1 MDIKSVKVAFE
12 HTTAEL
18 ELILAG
24 LRKLPME
31 LVQKLHDEII
41 LKANAEVAKQMTPVE
56 QPESQVSMDS
66 NPVEVTLPDGLPAT
80 VETPAQ

>member
-1 MDIKSVKVAFE
+1 MDIKSIKVDFS

-41 LKANAEVAKQMTPVE
+41 LKANAQVAAQVA
-56 QPESQVSMDS
+56 QPEVGPEDA
-66 NPVEVTLPDGLPAT
+66 PVDAELNVT
-80 VETPAQ
+80 

>member
-1 MDIKSVKVAFE
+1 MDIKSLKITFE

-41 LKANAEVAKQMTPVE
+41 MKANAEVATQLAEAPTEEEPVAVGVTPVE
-56 QPESQVSMDS
+56 AE
-66 NPVEVTLPDGLPAT
+66 
-80 VETPAQ
+80 

>member
-1 MDIKSVKVAFE
+1 MNIKDLKISFE

-41 LKANAEVAKQMTPVE
+41 LKANAQVAAQVS
-56 QPESQVSMDS
+56 QPEVGPEAA
-66 NPVEVTLPDGLPAT
+66 PVDAEINV
-80 VETPAQ
+80 Q

>member
-1 MDIKSVKVAFE
+1 MEIKDMKVTFE
-12 HTTAEL
+12 HTTADL

-41 LKANAEVAKQMTPVE
+41 LKANVSVAEQLANIPKEETTEIAANE
-56 QPESQVSMDS
+56 Q
-66 NPVEVTLPDGLPAT
+66 
-80 VETPAQ
+80 

>member
-1 MDIKSVKVAFE
+1 MDIKSLKITFE

-41 LKANAEVAKQMTPVE
+41 MKANAEVAKQTAPA
-56 QPESQVSMDS
+56 
-66 NPVEVTLPDGLPAT
+66 EVPA
-80 VETPAQ
+80 ETTIEPQ

>member
-1 MDIKSVKVAFE
+1 MDIKSLKITFE

-41 LKANAEVAKQMTPVE
+41 LKANAQVAAQVAQPVG
-56 QPESQVSMDS
+56 PEAA
-66 NPVEVTLPDGLPAT
+66 PVDAELNV
-80 VETPAQ
+80 Q

>member
-1 MDIKSVKVAFE
+1 MDIKDIKVAFE
-12 HTTAEL
+12 HSTGEL

-41 LKANAEVAKQMTPVE
+41 IKANSVVAQHKA
-56 QPESQVSMDS
+56 QPEV
-66 NPVEVTLPDGLPAT
+66 T
-80 VETPAQ
+80 VEAENDNS

>member
-1 MDIKSVKVAFE
+1 MDIKDIKVAFE

-41 LKANAEVAKQMTPVE
+41 LKANSHVAANLPQTEPTAVSVTPLE
-56 QPESQVSMDS
+56 QE
-66 NPVEVTLPDGLPAT
+66 
-80 VETPAQ
+80 

>member
-1 MDIKSVKVAFE
+1 MDIKSIKVDFS

-41 LKANAEVAKQMTPVE
+41 LKANASVAAQVA
-56 QPESQVSMDS
+56 QPEVGPEAA
-66 NPVEVTLPDGLPAT
+66 PVDAELNV
-80 VETPAQ
+80 Q

>member
-1 MDIKSVKVAFE
+1 MDIKDLKITFE

-31 LVQKLHDEII
+31 MVQKLHDSII
-41 LKANAEVAKQMTPVE
+41 LHANAEVAKQTA
-56 QPESQVSMDS
+56 SK
-66 NPVEVTLPDGLPAT
+66 EVTGPAT
-80 VETPAQ
+80 EALIEGAPKADE

>member
-1 MDIKSVKVAFE
+1 MDIKDIKVAFE

-41 LKANAEVAKQMTPVE
+41 HKANASVNAQ
-56 QPESQVSMDS
+56 
-66 NPVEVTLPDGLPAT
+66 LPQEEAPNDNS
-80 VETPAQ
+80 

>member
-1 MDIKSVKVAFE
+1 MDIKSLKITFE

-41 LKANAEVAKQMTPVE
+41 MKANAEVAKQTA
-56 QPESQVSMDS
+56 QPE
-66 NPVEVTLPDGLPAT
+66 A
-80 VETPAQ
+80 ETPNDCA

>member
-31 LVQKLHDEII
+31 LVQKLHDEMIT
-41 LKANAEVAKQMTPVE
+41 KANAEVAKQIAP
-56 QPESQVSMDS
+56 PEVPS
-66 NPVEVTLPDGLPAT
+66 
-80 VETPAQ
+80 ETTIKPE